1 MAATFVPFFEK
12 VISGEA
18 APQQHQFNQYKLSKI
33 TLSQAQSAQPYFDRI
48 ELRSKL
54 LSDLRNAVRL
64 SLPDETVRRI
74 QADVAQ
80 YRPKYAFEG
89 EANGDPN
96 GAVAEGA
103 EKPSVEL
110 KKEGDKISQI
120 VVGCVCGQSISLD
133 CVY

>member
-12 VISGEA
+12 VISGETV
-18 APQQHQFNQYKLSKI
+18 PQYQFNQYKLSKI
-33 TLSQAQSAQPYFDRI
+33 TLSQPQGGQPYFDRV

-64 SLPDETVRRI
+64 SLPEETVRRI

-80 YRPKYAFEG
+80 YRPRFSG
-89 EANGDPN
+89 INGD
-96 GAVAEGA
+96 ADSEGNPPEA
-103 EKPSVEL
+103 PDQPSIEL
-110 KKEGDKISQI
+110 KKDGDKITQI
-120 VVGCVCGQSISLD
+120 IVGCVCGQSISLD

>member
-18 APQQHQFNQYKLSKI
+18 AAPHQHFNQYKLSKI
-33 TLSQAQSAQPYFDRI
+33 TLSEAQADQPYFDRV

-64 SLPDETVRRI
+64 SLPDETVRKI
-74 QADVAQ
+74 QADVSQ
-80 YRPKYAFEG
+80 YRPKYHFEG
-89 EANGDPN
+89 EANGD
-96 GAVAEGA
+96 GEGA
-103 EKPSVEL
+103 PFEATDKPSVEL
-110 KKEGDKISQI
+110 RKEGDKISQI

>member
-12 VISGEA
+12 VISGEV
-18 APQQHQFNQYKLSKI
+18 APQHHFNQYKLSKI
-33 TLSQAQSAQPYFDRI
+33 TLSEAQAAQPYFDRV

-64 SLPDETVRRI
+64 SLPEEAVRKI

-80 YRPKYAFEG
+80 YRPRYSLEG
-89 EANGDPN
+89 EANG
-96 GAVAEGA
+96 AEEGA
-103 EKPSVEL
+103 PSEASDKPSVEL

>member
-18 APQQHQFNQYKLSKI
+18 VPQYQFNQYKLSKI
-33 TLSQAQSAQPYFDRI
+33 TLSQAQEAQPYFDRV
-48 ELRSKL
+48 ELRTKL

-64 SLPDETVRRI
+64 SLPEETVRKI

-80 YRPKYAFEG
+80 YRPRFNGFDG
-89 EANGDPN
+89 EANG
-96 GAVAEGA
+96 EGNLSEA
-103 EKPSVEL
+103 SEKPSVEL
-110 KKEGDKISQI
+110 KKEGDKITQI
-120 VVGCVCGQSISLD
+120 VVGCVCGQAISLD

>member
-12 VISGEA
+12 VISGETV
-18 APQQHQFNQYKLSKI
+18 PQYQFNQYKLSKI
-33 TLSQAQSAQPYFDRI
+33 TLSQPQGGQPYFDRV

-64 SLPDETVRRI
+64 SLPEETVRRI

-80 YRPKYAFEG
+80 YRPRFSGING
-89 EANGDPN
+89 EADS
-96 GAVAEGA
+96 EGNPPEA
-103 EKPSVEL
+103 PDQPGIEL
-110 KKEGDKISQI
+110 KKDGDKITQI
-120 VVGCVCGQSISLD
+120 IVGCVCGQSISLD